1 MLRKQGKEVAM
12 YDVEDPRREGY
23 TSPWGGAPE
32 TPGEPTPEPA
42 PQPAPS
48 PEPPPERTWETVDR
62 MAEPA
67 GEMGGTAEAET
78 KKAVKRADTTG
89 KKVSTRAR
97 GAAKKGVRKARSSAK
112 KAAARGK
119 KAT

>member
-48 PEPPPERTWETVDR
+48 PEPPPERSWETADR
-62 MAEPA
+62 VAEPA
-67 GEMGGTAEAET
+67 GEMVESATPET
-78 KKAVKRADTTG
+78 KTVVKRAPETG
-89 KKVSTRAR
+89 KK
-97 GAAKKGVRKARSSAK
+97 
-112 KAAARGK
+112 
-119 KAT
+119 